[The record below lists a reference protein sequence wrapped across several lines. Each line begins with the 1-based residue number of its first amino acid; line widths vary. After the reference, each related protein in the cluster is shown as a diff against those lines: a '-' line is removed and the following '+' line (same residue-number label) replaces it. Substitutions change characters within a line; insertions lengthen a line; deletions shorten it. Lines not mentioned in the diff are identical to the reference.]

1 MSCVS
6 SGKYTQNF
14 TYFTQVA
21 TVIRHQAASP
31 PNIDRSTVL
40 IKAHRFLGT
49 HECALLS
56 QTASRSI
63 QPFLWDSRCAQHA
76 DTQTSDRATKFCS
89 SRLRL
94 LRPDDAAWS
103 FSQHMNWTQL
113 AWKKQVNPVTPIVNW
128 SCAQSSE
135 SASRSTLSK
144 PTWYWL
150 TTGCRELGRV
160 VLNTCIPTGLF
171 SLEFATSSSLTAT
184 EFGVVRVVWTSV

>member
-113 AWKKQVNPVTPIVNW
+113 AWKNKSTQLHQSLIGHAHSPVSQRHHLHLVSLLGIDWLQVAEN
-128 SCAQSSE
+128 
-135 SASRSTLSK
+135 
-144 PTWYWL
+144 
-150 TTGCRELGRV
+150 
-160 VLNTCIPTGLF
+160 
-171 SLEFATSSSLTAT
+171 
-184 EFGVVRVVWTSV
+184 